1 VGLAGLKLSKSVIL
15 CPGEMIFAPND
26 TLPVGT
32 DHPAQPPAELKLNKA
47 EVATP

>member
-1 VGLAGLKLSKSVIL
+1 MGLAGLKLSKSVIL
-15 CPGEMIFAPND
+15 CPVEIILAPNA

-32 DHPAQPPAELKLNKA
+32 DHPAQPPGLKLNKA